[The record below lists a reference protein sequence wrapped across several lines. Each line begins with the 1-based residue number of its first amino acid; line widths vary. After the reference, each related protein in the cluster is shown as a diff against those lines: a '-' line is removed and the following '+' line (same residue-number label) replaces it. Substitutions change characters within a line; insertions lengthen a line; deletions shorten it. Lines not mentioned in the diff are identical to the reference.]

1 MRIGII
7 DCRIQDQTTKIKSMK
22 ANYTWKT
29 ACIIRETSDA
39 TSIIFDTGK
48 EVFIFSPGQFV
59 NLSLKINNKIVTR
72 SYSLC
77 SAADEDEKPTITVKR
92 VKGGV
97 MSNYIIDHAAEIEE
111 WNIEGPHGSFYPNEN
126 VIQTENIVLIA
137 GGSGITPIFSILKYY
152 LKHTSANVILIHAN
166 RTKEDVIFKSSLA
179 YMEQIFKHRFII
191 WNCFSG
197 AVDENGHPEKNV
209 LKERLSRLLL
219 KKLLKTLLANKVS
232 QAAYFMCGPSGLLQ
246 MSEEAL
252 VLLNVQTGHV
262 YKEYFKL
269 PEEPSIKMKLPR
281 KTMEVLLHHYE
292 QTLLVQVKPRNT
304 ILEAALQDRMGV
316 KYSCKAGT
324 CGICVAKLTSG
335 EVHMANNFALPD
347 AQVKQGY
354 ILLCQSHPL
363 DNNVTVEINT
373 SQ

>member
-1 MRIGII
+1 
-7 DCRIQDQTTKIKSMK
+7 MK
-22 ANYTWKT
+22 ANYRWKT

-48 EVFIFSPGQFV
+48 DKFKFLPGQFV
-59 NLSLKINNKIVTR
+59 NLSLKIDNKIVSR

-92 VKGGV
+92 VQGGV
-97 MSNYIIDHAAEIEE
+97 MSNYIIDHAEEIAE
-111 WNIEGPHGSFYPNEN
+111 WKIEGPHGSFYPDEN
-126 VIQTENIVLIA
+126 VMQAGNIVLIA

-166 RTKEDVIFKSSLA
+166 RTKDDVIFKNSLA
-179 YMEQIFKHRFII
+179 YMEQLFKHRFII

-197 AVDENGHPEKNV
+197 AADEKSHHAENV
-209 LKERLSRLLL
+209 IKERLSKLLL
-219 KKLLKTLLANKVS
+219 KKLLKTLLADKLN

-246 MSEEAL
+246 MSGETL
-252 VLLNVQTGHV
+252 VSLNVQAGHV

-269 PEEPSIKMKLPR
+269 PEEPAKKLMLPR
-281 KTMEVLLHHYE
+281 KTLEVLLHHFD

-316 KYSCKAGT
+316 NYSCKAGT
-324 CGICVAKLTSG
+324 CGLCVAKLTSG

-363 DNNVTVEINT
+363 DNNVTVEINAF
-373 SQ
+373 Q